1 MANLL
6 ENAMRQQMAS
16 RADRQAAAS
25 GGISEEKVKDI
36 VSEYVQD
43 AMATAAP
50 KADEDALRSIISSS
64 LKEAMAQQQADN
76 SAVSEQIQAAVNQ
89 AVKDAM
95 ANITIQGGDGAT
107 VVTADN
113 SHIQAQV
120 DKIYDE
126 ITRQFAKQN
135 EVINSVSA
143 ASEENKQFMTEI
155 QSRMD
160 QQTEKNAELVA
171 HVQEKDQ
178 ALMTIDYAAMRENFT
193 DFRTALEENN
203 QSMDQLRKQLNRER
217 NNNDRTVTEL
227 YRSMKSSEEQIED
240 LHSSYDE
247 FTTVISSHKNIM
259 GILIWLDIII
269 IGFLIIFN
277 IINLL

>member
-6 ENAMRQQMAS
+6 ENALKQQMAT
-16 RADRQAAAS
+16 RADRQNTA

-50 KADEDALRSIISSS
+50 RQDEDALRQIIASS
-64 LKEAMAQQQADN
+64 LKEAMAQQAGQQAVN
-76 SAVSEQIQAAVNQ
+76 EQIQEAVSK

-95 ANITIQGGDGAT
+95 SNISIASGDGKA
-107 VVTADN
+107 VVNADN
-113 SHIQAQV
+113 SHIQEQV
-120 DKIYDE
+120 DKIYEE
-126 ITRQFAKQN
+126 ITKQFAKQN
-135 EVINSVSA
+135 EVINTVSKA
-143 ASEENKQFMTEI
+143 NEENKEFLADI

-160 QQTEKNAELVA
+160 KQTEKNAELVA

-193 DFRTALEENN
+193 NFKTALEENN

-240 LHSSYDE
+240 LHESYDE
-247 FTTVISSHKNIM
+247 FTNVISSHKNIM

-269 IGFLIIFN
+269 IAALIIFN
-277 IINLL
+277 VINLLP

>member
-6 ENAMRQQMAS
+6 ENALKQQMAT
-16 RADRQAAAS
+16 RADRQTAA

-43 AMATAAP
+43 VMATAAP
-50 KADEDALRSIISSS
+50 RQDEDALRQIIASS
-64 LKEAMAQQQADN
+64 LKEAMTQQAGQQ
-76 SAVSEQIQAAVNQ
+76 AVNEQIQEAVSK
-89 AVKDAM
+89 AVRDAM
-95 ANITIQGGDGAT
+95 SNISIASGDGKA
-107 VVTADN
+107 VVNADN
-113 SHIQAQV
+113 SHIQEQV
-120 DKIYDE
+120 DKIYEE
-126 ITRQFAKQN
+126 ITKQFAKQN
-135 EVINSVSA
+135 EVINSVSKA
-143 ASEENKQFMTEI
+143 NEENKEFLADI

-160 QQTEKNAELVA
+160 KQTEKNAELVA

-178 ALMTIDYAAMRENFT
+178 ALMTIDYAAMRENFAN
-193 DFRTALEENN
+193 FKTALEENN

-240 LHSSYDE
+240 LHESYDE
-247 FTTVISSHKNIM
+247 FTNVISSHKNIM

-269 IGFLIIFN
+269 IAALIIFN
-277 IINLL
+277 VINLLP